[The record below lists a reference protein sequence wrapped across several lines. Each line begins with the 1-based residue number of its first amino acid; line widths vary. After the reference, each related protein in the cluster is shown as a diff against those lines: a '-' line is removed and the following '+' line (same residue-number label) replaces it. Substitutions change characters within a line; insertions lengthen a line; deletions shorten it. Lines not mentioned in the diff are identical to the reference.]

1 MGDNRENSTDSR
13 SDQIGEICQVDVIGR
28 AWLRYW
34 PINTLGILQTPTY
47 PEMPPGTSAS
57 QASPAPATATAKP

>member
-13 SDQIGEICQVDVIGR
+13 SDQIGEICQTDVIGR
-28 AWLRYW
+28 ALLRYW

-47 PEMPPGTSAS
+47 PNVPSSNGGQPAATST
-57 QASPAPATATAKP
+57 P